1 MKIKMTESFVIE
13 ADSIAEVEMAYA
25 EGYIDDYALKGE
37 FVSIEFTE
45 KKENEEMENRTI
57 TLTLKEFAELMRMA
71 DSFQLLKTAAKAD
84 KYLTDLEKA
93 VFGMHEEPTEEPTE
107 DNF

>member
-1 MKIKMTESFVIE
+1 MTESFAVE

-25 EGYIDDYALKGE
+25 EGYIDDYALKRE
-37 FVSIEFTE
+37 LVSVEFTE
-45 KKENEEMENRTI
+45 EKENEEMETRTV

-71 DSFQLLKTAAKAD
+71 DSFQLLKAAAKKD
-84 KYLTDLEKA
+84 SYLSDLEKA
-93 VFGMHEEPTEEPTE
+93 VFGMHEEKAEESAE

>member
-1 MKIKMTESFVIE
+1 MKNRMTETFVIE

-25 EGYIDDYALKGE
+25 EGYIVDYALKGE

-45 KKENEEMENRTI
+45 EKENEEMENRTV

-71 DSFQLLKTAAKAD
+71 DSFQLLKAAAKKD
-84 KYLTDLEKA
+84 GYLTDLEKA
-93 VFGMHEEPTEEPTE
+93 VFGMHEEKAEEPAE